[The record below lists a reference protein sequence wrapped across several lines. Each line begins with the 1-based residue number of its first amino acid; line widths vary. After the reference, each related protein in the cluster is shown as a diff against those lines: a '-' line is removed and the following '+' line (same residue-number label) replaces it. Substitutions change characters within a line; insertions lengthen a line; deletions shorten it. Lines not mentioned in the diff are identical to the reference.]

1 MPTSVVEPESLLSVD
16 VGSINTRVALFDVVD
31 GRYRYLGS
39 GTAPTTAYAPYHDV
53 GEGIRTALDHLQL
66 VTGRIL
72 VGSDERLIIP
82 GKDDGSGVDALVATL
97 SAGPPLRVIAL
108 GLLESVSLDSVRRL
122 ANSTYARVLDS
133 ISLNDR
139 RKPEDRIDLILRLRP
154 DLILA
159 AGGTDNGA
167 SQSVMKLLE
176 AVGMASYLMPN
187 EQRPEVLYAGNQALG
202 EEVRKSLGRLMRIH
216 YSDNV
221 RPTLEVEQLGVTQV
235 RLADIYRSIRS
246 RKLSGVEELNTLAG
260 GGLMPTA
267 AAFGRV
273 VRFLSKIYDAKKGVL
288 GIDVGASAITLAA
301 AYYADLE
308 LNVYPQFGLGRSLA
322 ELLEHTT
329 LEAIARWMHLEVM
342 PATLREYL
350 YQKSFYPSSLPV
362 TPEEL
367 EIEQSIARH
376 LMQLA
381 VSRSIGSFPAKIRR
395 SGTRLLPWFEPIVA
409 TGSVITRAPNLAQSL
424 LMLLDGL
431 QPTGV
436 TTIVLDQNHIS
447 PALGV
452 AAAINPVLAV
462 QVLETSTFQNL
473 GTVISPIGNARY
485 GSPVVRLRMV
495 YEDGSETSSEVK
507 QGSIEVLPL
516 PAGQSA
522 KLHLTPLQRYD
533 VGMGGVNRGGGLRV
547 VGGALGVVIDA
558 RGRPVKMPDDAG
570 RRRELIK
577 KWRTS
582 LGC

>member
-1 MPTSVVEPESLLSVD
+1 
-16 VGSINTRVALFDVVD
+16 
-31 GRYRYLGS
+31 
-39 GTAPTTAYAPYHDV
+39 
-53 GEGIRTALDHLQL
+53 
-66 VTGRIL
+66 
-72 VGSDERLIIP
+72 
-82 GKDDGSGVDALVATL
+82 
-97 SAGPPLRVIAL
+97 
-108 GLLESVSLDSVRRL
+108 
-122 ANSTYARVLDS
+122 
-133 ISLNDR
+133 
-139 RKPEDRIDLILRLRP
+139 
-154 DLILA
+154 
-159 AGGTDNGA
+159 
-167 SQSVMKLLE
+167 
-176 AVGMASYLMPN
+176 
-187 EQRPEVLYAGNQALG
+187 
-202 EEVRKSLGRLMRIH
+202 
-216 YSDNV
+216 
-221 RPTLEVEQLGVTQV
+221 
-235 RLADIYRSIRS
+235 LADIYRSIRS
-246 RKLSGVEELNTLAG
+246 RKLSGVDELNTLAG

-367 EIEQSIARH
+367 DIEQSIARH